1 MNRLLLND
9 ERGAVTVDWVTL
21 TAGVLLFG
29 IMAIYTVMN
38 DSAGYL
44 MDEFEVLN
52 ARYAADAIDV
62 SALEQQIDINR

>member
-29 IMAIYTVMN
+29 IMVIYTVMN

-52 ARYAADAIDV
+52 AQYTADAIDV
-62 SALEQQIDINR
+62 SALDQQIDINR

>member
-29 IMAIYTVMN
+29 IMVIYTVMN

-52 ARYAADAIDV
+52 AQYSADAIDV
-62 SALEQQIDINR
+62 SALDQQIDINR

>member
-62 SALEQQIDINR
+62 SALGQQIDINR

>member
-29 IMAIYTVMN
+29 IMVIYTVMN

-62 SALEQQIDINR
+62 SALDQQIDINR

>member
-52 ARYAADAIDV
+52 AQYSADAIDV
-62 SALEQQIDINR
+62 SALDQQIDINR